1 MSAKNYGSVPQEPQE
16 TPTTS
21 AKERFGKLVSVA
33 VPLIVAVLI
42 IYGVPALFTDI
53 DALLIATVLV
63 YGHAAFEV
71 LSGIMFVFDPGA
83 LHNGWNPSAGMNTYL
98 AESGGIAYLFWGILL
113 ILKVSDPTILYLNVA
128 FCATWFVYLGSHL
141 LNIPWRPKVAL
152 PDGSWAMVPVVVKGV
167 CGVASY
173 IAGTEIKAAE

>member
-1 MSAKNYGSVPQEPQE
+1 MSAGNYGSVPQEAQE

-21 AKERFGKLVSVA
+21 AKERLGKLVLVA
-33 VPLIVAVLI
+33 VPLIVTVLI
-42 IYGVPALFTDI
+42 IYGGAAFFTTM

-63 YGHAAFEV
+63 YGHAAFEM
-71 LSGIMFVFDPGA
+71 LSGVMFVFNTGA

-98 AESGGIAYLFWGILL
+98 AESGGIAYFFWGILL
-113 ILKVSDPTILYLNVA
+113 ILKVSDPIVLYLNVA

-141 LNIPWRPKVAL
+141 LNMPWRPQSAL
-152 PDGSWAMVPVVVKGV
+152 PDGSFAMVPVVVKGV

-173 IAGTEIKAAE
+173 IAAAQIKAAE